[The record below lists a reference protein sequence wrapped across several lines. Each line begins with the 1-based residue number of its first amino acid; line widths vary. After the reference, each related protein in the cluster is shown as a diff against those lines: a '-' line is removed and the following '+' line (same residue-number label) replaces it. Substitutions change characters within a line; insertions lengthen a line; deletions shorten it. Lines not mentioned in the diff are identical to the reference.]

1 MATLSG
7 NKVKDTY
14 QALLKL
20 SSNGATTTVKT
31 VEDGSGTSTA
41 LAVSTDKVQVDALS
55 FSTAPTASATE
66 LTGLFLDGSNNVV
79 VRDLDSSAFSAASGG
94 IFEETFVGTNS
105 SAHSLVNANDSD
117 IVVFST
123 PTNTVDSTSFHF
135 GAAPA
140 KLELDAVNGEYI
152 ENISG
157 SSFPIMV
164 DMSSTLE
171 VSTQNSNITYTLQ
184 KWNGSSWITVKSVT
198 RYKSNTG
205 SQIDSF
211 WGIFMLG
218 DGERLRIQISST
230 TGGISLSASSQFK
243 FTVKET
249 GDIL

>member
-14 QALLKL
+14 SSLLKL
-20 SSNGATTTVKT
+20 DSNSVTSTIKT

-41 LAVSTDKVQVDALS
+41 LKLSTDTVQVDALKFTS
-55 FSTAPTASATE
+55 APTASTTE
-66 LTGLFLDGSNNVV
+66 LTALFVDGNNNVV
-79 VRDLDSSAFSAASGG
+79 SRDLASSAFSASSGV
-94 IFEETFVGTNS
+94 FEETFVGTNS
-105 SAHSLVNANDSD
+105 SAHSLANANDTD
-117 IVVFST
+117 IVAFST

-140 KLELDAVNGEYI
+140 KLELDATNGEYI
-152 ENISG
+152 ENIHG
-157 SSFPIMV
+157 SDLVIMV
-164 DMSSTLE
+164 DMSATLE

-184 KWNGSSWITVKSVT
+184 KWNGSSWITVKAVT

-211 WGIFMLG
+211 WGMFMLG
-218 DGERLRIQISST
+218 DGERLRIQISTT
-230 TGGISLSASSQFK
+230 TGGVALSASSQFK

-249 GDIL
+249 GNIL